1 MHFIIYPL
9 EGNLNVGIRVMHS
22 NVYRN
27 FENQKLGKILLGFPD
42 RI

>member
-1 MHFIIYPL
+1 MCFIIYPL
-9 EGNLNVGIRVMHS
+9 EGNLNVGI
-22 NVYRN
+22 NIYRN